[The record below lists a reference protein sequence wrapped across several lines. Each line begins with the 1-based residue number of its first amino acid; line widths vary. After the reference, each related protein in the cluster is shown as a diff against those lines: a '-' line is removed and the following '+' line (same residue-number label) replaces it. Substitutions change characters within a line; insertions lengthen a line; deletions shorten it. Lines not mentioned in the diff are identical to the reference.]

1 MERVMELPAIA
12 RKPLSLSNAVRLF
25 LVSSAA
31 LYLEIM
37 LIRWLGT
44 EVKIFAFF
52 QNLALIVCYLGF
64 GIGCLTSHKR
74 GSLLQSL
81 IATTSLVVMVCL
93 PYPQWQKLLYVL
105 SSMLSWTPDAALW
118 GTLHPLQN
126 SVYIELFIVS
136 LAIVSLFLLLIAIA
150 MIPLGRWVGYSI
162 ESAQNTVSFYSINL
176 AGSLAGIWLFAL
188 LAAYWLPPA
197 YWFSVAFL
205 LIVISQPMN
214 WRSILISSA
223 LLAVVLV
230 SLHIHTGGEV
240 YWSPYQKLT
249 VTPQEDQQ
257 YLIDVNNEGYM
268 TIANASPNVIAA
280 HPDLARSYE
289 DSSYDSPFRFMAR
302 PDRVLVVGS
311 GAGNDI
317 AAALRHGA
325 SHVDAVE
332 IDPAIAS
339 IGKRLHPEHPYSS
352 PKVHFIEND
361 ARNFMRKSKDRYN
374 LILFGLLDSH
384 TEFSGYSNVRVDNFV
399 YTKESF
405 QEARNLLTPGGTL
418 VIKFEVRRPWTWMG
432 QRFYSILSDVFEHP
446 PVTYFVPEVGWL
458 TGATVFI
465 ESNSALPPAI
475 EPNAKDAAFLL
486 SHKPDFPLTTVNAPV
501 ATTDDWPYIYHLSHS
516 IPRTYF
522 SVSIIIVLLALYM
535 VSPFLKSRQSGSF
548 VFFLLGGGFLLM
560 ETQMVSRLALYFG
573 TTWMV
578 NCVALSGILVV
589 LILANFYVR
598 FIQPR
603 RLMIYDLAL
612 CVALLAT
619 YITPWDRIP
628 GSGALIGMLIC
639 VAYCISLFLAG
650 VIFTESLRRTQGNS
664 KILGMNMLGAVAG
677 GLLQN
682 VSFLAGMKSLLLLA
696 AGIYILTAL
705 FYAIRRTSPL
715 AA

>member
-1 MERVMELPAIA
+1 
-12 RKPLSLSNAVRLF
+12 
-25 LVSSAA
+25 
-31 LYLEIM
+31 
-37 LIRWLGT
+37 
-44 EVKIFAFF
+44 
-52 QNLALIVCYLGF
+52 
-64 GIGCLTSHKR
+64 
-74 GSLLQSL
+74 
-81 IATTSLVVMVCL
+81 
-93 PYPQWQKLLYVL
+93 
-105 SSMLSWTPDAALW
+105 
-118 GTLHPLQN
+118 
-126 SVYIELFIVS
+126 
-136 LAIVSLFLLLIAIA
+136 
-150 MIPLGRWVGYSI
+150 
-162 ESAQNTVSFYSINL
+162 
-176 AGSLAGIWLFAL
+176 
-188 LAAYWLPPA
+188 
-197 YWFSVAFL
+197 
-205 LIVISQPMN
+205 
-214 WRSILISSA
+214 
-223 LLAVVLV
+223 
-230 SLHIHTGGEV
+230 
-240 YWSPYQKLT
+240 
-249 VTPQEDQQ
+249 
-257 YLIDVNNEGYM
+257 
-268 TIANASPNVIAA
+268 
-280 HPDLARSYE
+280 
-289 DSSYDSPFRFMAR
+289 
-302 PDRVLVVGS
+302 
-311 GAGNDI
+311 
-317 AAALRHGA
+317 
-325 SHVDAVE
+325 
-332 IDPAIAS
+332 
-339 IGKRLHPEHPYSS
+339 
-352 PKVHFIEND
+352 
-361 ARNFMRKSKDRYN
+361 MRKSKDRYN